1 MSALY
6 VHYIAAFCPL
16 RIYAH
21 EGCNVEERKLYKF
34 FANAIEIFIILS
46 VRVVLSPFLT
56 FWVVPLI
63 KDKDE
68 YSVRSA
74 LYSIDSI
81 SIFII
86 GSKKYTILYFYLRM
100 S

>member
-34 FANAIEIFIILS
+34 PANAIEIFIILS
-46 VRVVLSPFLT
+46 VRVVLAHF
-56 FWVVPLI
+56 
-63 KDKDE
+63 
-68 YSVRSA
+68 
-74 LYSIDSI
+74 
-81 SIFII
+81 
-86 GSKKYTILYFYLRM
+86 
-100 S
+100 